1 MKYILLAFLI
11 IGISSYSA
19 NEQTVWNF
27 LTSQGLTNAG
37 AAGLIGNLQAE
48 SGMRSVV
55 YQDSYKPSVGL
66 TDQQYVDQ
74 VNSGAYSQYNFVHDS
89 VGFGL
94 AQWTY
99 YTRKQALYEMC
110 HGQIGDLNCQLNYLI
125 AELRTYFSGVNSLL
139 RSSGSVSDCALKV
152 LFQFEAPADQGYGV
166 QQYRI
171 GLAQGY
177 YNTFAG
183 GSTPTPGPT
192 PSQKTYVVQAGD
204 TLSAIAL
211 RFGTTVAVLCQ
222 LNNISNPNYI
232 YVGQVLRLP

>member
-1 MKYILLAFLI
+1 MA
-11 IGISSYSA
+11 S
-19 NEQTVWNF
+19 
-27 LTSQGLTNAG
+27 
-37 AAGLIGNLQAE
+37 LQAE

-55 YQDSYKPSVGL
+55 YQDSYKPSIGL

-74 VNSGAYSQYNFVHDS
+74 VNSGAYREYNFVHDS

-99 YTRKQALYEMC
+99 FIRKQALYEMC

-125 AELRTYFSGVNSLL
+125 AELKTYFSGLYSVL
-139 RSSGSVSDCALKV
+139 RSSNGVTLCALTV
-152 LFQFEAPADQGYGV
+152 LFQFEAPADQGYRV
-166 QQYRI
+166 IKNRRE
-171 GLAQGY
+171 LAEGY

-232 YVGQVLRLP
+232 YVGQVLIHP

>member
-1 MKYILLAFLI
+1 MKYILLISLI

-27 LTSQGLTNAG
+27 LVSQGLTKAG
-37 AAGLIGNLQAE
+37 AAGMMGNLQAE

-66 TDQQYVDQ
+66 SDQQYVDQ
-74 VNSGAYSQYNFVHDS
+74 VNSGAYSQYKFVHDS

-99 YTRKQALYEMC
+99 YTRKQALYDMC
-110 HGQIGDLNCQLNYLI
+110 HGQIGDLSCQLRYLI
-125 AELRTYFSGVNSLL
+125 AELKTYFSGVNSLL

-152 LFQFEAPADQGYGV
+152 LFQFESPADQGPGV

-183 GSTPTPGPT
+183 GSTPGPT
-192 PSQKTYVVQAGD
+192 PSTKTYTVQPGD
-204 TLSAIAL
+204 TLTAIAR
-211 RFGTTVAVLCQ
+211 RFGTTVAILCQ
-222 LNNISNPNYI
+222 LNNISNPNLI

>member
-1 MKYILLAFLI
+1 MAFLI

-37 AAGLIGNLQAE
+37 AAGLMASLQAE

-55 YQDSYKPSVGL
+55 YQDSYKPSIGL

-74 VNSGAYSQYNFVHDS
+74 VNSGAYREYNFVHDS

-99 YTRKQALYEMC
+99 FIRKQALYEMC

-125 AELRTYFSGVNSLL
+125 AELKTYFSGLYSVL
-139 RSSGSVSDCALKV
+139 RSSNGVTLCALTV
-152 LFQFEAPADQGYGV
+152 LFQFEAPADQGYRV
-166 QQYRI
+166 IKNRRE
-171 GLAQGY
+171 LAEGY

-232 YVGQVLRLP
+232 YVGQVLIHP

>member
-37 AAGLIGNLQAE
+37 AAGLMASLQAE

-55 YQDSYKPSVGL
+55 YQDSYKPSIGL

-74 VNSGAYSQYNFVHDS
+74 VNSGAYREYNFVHDS

-99 YTRKQALYEMC
+99 FIRKQALYEMC

-125 AELRTYFSGVNSLL
+125 AELKTYFSGLYSVL
-139 RSSGSVSDCALKV
+139 RSSNGVTLCALTV
-152 LFQFEAPADQGYGV
+152 LFQFEAPADQGYRV
-166 QQYRI
+166 IKNRRE
-171 GLAQGY
+171 LAEGY

-232 YVGQVLRLP
+232 YVGQVLIHP